1 MTRLR
6 RSGVVL
12 AALVVVAT
20 VVVATASPVVAA
32 GGDNNRDLER
42 VTRAG
47 DELAKSGSAKFRGT
61 STHDKGGKA
70 SNVGFDGTFDFGQR
84 VGEYSTSVSAFGVP
98 GNEKVRG
105 LFTGDGAVLL
115 GLNALRNQPGFESV
129 PEGKEWL
136 KLDPDSVG
144 TSDVVQRDPSSSLD
158 ALRGAT
164 GKITR
169 VGSEKI
175 RGAETTHYRVTLD
188 LANAIS
194 NAPEAQRD
202 RVETSVIA
210 LGTRSVPAD
219 VWIDSKGRV
228 RKLRLRLKGG
238 TVVNPGSLQFEFF
251 DLGTPV
257 AVTQPDPST
266 VVDLGDIVAAAP
278 TGGTG

>member
-1 MTRLR
+1 MTRPR
-6 RSGVVL
+6 RSGVVAAALL
-12 AALVVVAT
+12 AAVAVVVM
-20 VVVATASPVVAA
+20 TASPVPAA
-32 GGDNNRDLER
+32 GGDNSSTLER
-42 VTRAG
+42 VTKSG

-61 STHDKGGKA
+61 SRHDKGGKA
-70 SNVGFDGTFDFGQR
+70 SSVGFDGKFDFGQR
-84 VGEYSTSVSAFGVP
+84 VGEYSASASAFGVP

-105 LFTGDGAVLL
+105 LFLGDGAVLL

-136 KLDPDSVG
+136 KLDPNTVDTGEVA
-144 TSDVVQRDPSSSLD
+144 QRDPSSSLD

-164 GKITR
+164 GKVTR
-169 VGSEKI
+169 VGSDEV
-175 RGAETTHYRVTLD
+175 RGVKTTHYRVTFD
-188 LANAIS
+188 LAKAIS

-210 LGTRSVPAD
+210 LGTRSIPAD
-219 VWIDSKGRV
+219 VWVDGKGRV

-238 TVVNPGSLQFEFF
+238 TVVDPGSVQFEFF

-257 AVTQPDPST
+257 TVTQPDPNT
-266 VVDLGDIVAAAP
+266 VVDLGEILGGAT